1 MKRLLSKISGRGGS
15 SWLKLVLLSF
25 FLFAALVLFNH
36 GFASE
41 PETEHPWDD
50 LCGSNSEN
58 IQINHPGNP
67 FVLVLPIG
75 LGSHQIMVHV
85 ESDKLKDNAIKE
97 KVSQPTEKNRIH
109 FFIFIK

>member
-1 MKRLLSKISGRGGS
+1 MKRLFSKISGRGGS

-50 LCGSNSEN
+50 LCGSDADHV
-58 IQINHPGNP
+58 QINNP
-67 FVLVLPIG
+67 DNPNIFVLPIG
-75 LGSHQIMVHV
+75 ITSQQIMVHV
-85 ESDKLKDNAIKE
+85 QSYVQKDNTIKE
-97 KVSQPTEKNRIH
+97 KVSQPSMKNRIH